1 MQLSKDEMEFEKD
14 VDKLKSAS
22 TIAGI
27 NLTAKQQ
34 TALNKQPQA
43 IRDEVMK
50 FLLAG
55 YKYNVAV
62 AKARKDLKTT
72 IKPSVFNAIG
82 QVFDRMVRMGIVGG
96 KTDADGTFTITT
108 VNGKSITGPQT
119 KEFTELYNKAIQSA
133 DIRTASKILT
143 EGLTNLGSIGSA
155 GGTGGTGSAGSTTYT
170 IPRAALKGKK
180 IKKDSIITHTDG
192 KRYKIIGS
200 DRRNWKVEEV
210 KK

>member
-1 MQLSKDEMEFEKD
+1 EMEFERD

-22 TIAGI
+22 TIQGI
-27 NLTAKQQ
+27 NLTAKQKI
-34 TALNKQPQA
+34 ALNKEPQA

-119 KEFTELYNKAIQSA
+119 KEFTELYNRAIQSA

-143 EGLTNLGSIGSA
+143 EGLTNLGGAEVDS
-155 GGTGGTGSAGSTTYT
+155 GGKKRETSGTFST
-170 IPRAALKGKK
+170 IPRSAAGLQGKK
-180 IKKDSIITHTDG
+180 IKVGSIITQPDG
-192 KRYKIIGS
+192 KRYKIVGS
-200 DRRNWKVEEV
+200 DRSNWKVKEV